1 MPPRRQPSRA
11 PGVIVDDEADEVL
24 VERYRHGD
32 RDAFAALVVRY
43 QRPVFNAAWWVVKN
57 ADDAADIAQSVFL
70 KVAERI
76 DDFDPQYR
84 FFSWLYRIA
93 VNEALNS
100 VRRHGREEP
109 LDDEVDVPGPD
120 GNAPD
125 RRLEDARLSARLR
138 EAMARLSTN
147 DRTVLV
153 LRHFSELSYQEI
165 GQVLELDEKTVKSR
179 LHEAR
184 MRLRGMLGD
193 LRDDPR

>member
-1 MPPRRQPSRA
+1 M
-11 PGVIVDDEADEVL
+11 DDEADEVL

-93 VNEALNS
+93 VNEALS
-100 VRRHGREEP
+100 ALRRSGHEDP
-109 LDDEVDVPGPD
+109 LDDEVDVAGPD
-120 GNAPD
+120 GDDPERQAS
-125 RRLEDARLSARLR
+125 DAELAARVR
-138 EAMARLSTN
+138 DAVMRMSTN
-147 DRTVLV
+147 DRTVLM
-153 LRHFSELSYQEI
+153 LRHFSDLSYLEI
-165 GQVLELDEKTVKSR
+165 AQVLDLDEKTVKSR
-179 LHEAR
+179 LFEAR
-184 MRLRGMLGD
+184 QRLRGLLGD
-193 LRDDPR
+193 LQGFVR